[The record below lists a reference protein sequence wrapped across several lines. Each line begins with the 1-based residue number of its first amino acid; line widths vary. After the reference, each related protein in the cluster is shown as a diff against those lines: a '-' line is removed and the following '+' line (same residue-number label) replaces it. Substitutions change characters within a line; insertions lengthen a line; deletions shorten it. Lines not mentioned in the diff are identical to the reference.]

1 MDTEHTEDHGFFVE
15 NEKSIRSIRSI
26 RIIRVQKHTLII
38 IPN

>member
-15 NEKSIRSIRSI
+15 NEKSIRSIR
-26 RIIRVQKHTLII
+26 IIRVQKHTLII